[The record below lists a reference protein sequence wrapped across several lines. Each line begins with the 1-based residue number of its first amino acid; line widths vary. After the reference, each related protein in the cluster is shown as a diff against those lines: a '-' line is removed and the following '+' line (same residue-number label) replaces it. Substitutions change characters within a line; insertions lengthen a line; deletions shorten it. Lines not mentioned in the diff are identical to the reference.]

1 MPSALYIHIY
11 LFGFQFQKFTR
22 SSKRVCHATPLYRYT
37 NSASGGHVN
46 MEHYLLCKVTSVI
59 YTLVTWK
66 SINCNNR

>member
-11 LFGFQFQKFTR
+11 LFGFQFQN
-22 SSKRVCHATPLYRYT
+22 SCSKRVCHATPLYRYT

-59 YTLVTWK
+59 YTLVKWK
-66 SINCNNR
+66 SINYNNR